1 MGYYYP
7 DFDRQCAPKKSM
19 KKNSKKQP
27 SKVTPV
33 IRPPTDADGQNP
45 FFPGDGL
52 RKAGENFSEENSLT
66 KGKTV
71 IPLVR

>member
-7 DFDRQCAPKKSM
+7 DFHRQCGVTNM
-19 KKNSKKQP
+19 KKNKTKRP

-33 IRPPTDADGQNP
+33 IREPTDADGQNP

-52 RKAGENFSEENSLT
+52 RKAGENFSEERGLT
-66 KGKTV
+66 KETTV